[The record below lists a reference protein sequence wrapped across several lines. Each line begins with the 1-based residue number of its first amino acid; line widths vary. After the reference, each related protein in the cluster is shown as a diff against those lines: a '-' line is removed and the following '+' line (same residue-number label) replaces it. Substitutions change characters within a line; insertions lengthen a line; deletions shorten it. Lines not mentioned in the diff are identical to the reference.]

1 MGSVIDAA
9 FESRRPQ
16 GLAPH
21 LSCFP
26 QDNAAFAAITSK
38 LDKHLQG
45 EKERYTTSHRN
56 KKRDMAG
63 RLTSSYTSGEI
74 PNA

>member
-21 LSCFP
+21 LSGFS
-26 QDNAAFAAITSK
+26 QGNVAFAAITSK